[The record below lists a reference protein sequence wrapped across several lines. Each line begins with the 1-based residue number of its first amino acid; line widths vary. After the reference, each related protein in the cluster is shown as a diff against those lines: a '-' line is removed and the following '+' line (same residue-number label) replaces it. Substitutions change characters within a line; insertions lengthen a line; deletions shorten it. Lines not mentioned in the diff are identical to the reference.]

1 MTSRARIAVLASGG
15 GSNLQAILDYLGAR
29 GEQGAGDVVLVA
41 SDRPGAAALERA
53 RAAEV
58 PAAVLRTPKHP
69 EGEDAADLLARHR
82 VDFIALAG
90 YLRLLPK
97 EIVAAFP
104 CRIVNVHP
112 ALLPAFGG
120 PGMYGDRVHRAVLLA
135 GARVSGATVHYV
147 DEEYD
152 RGAILAQWPVPVLA
166 DDSVQSLAARVLKVE
181 HVLYPRVVDAVASR
195 RWRFDAR
202 PRAVPDSA
210 AFSLMH
216 WDEQRLVHDIE
227 QAFGLASTHQPPATS
242 H

>member
-1 MTSRARIAVLASGG
+1 MTARIAVLASGG
-15 GSNLQAILDYLGAR
+15 GSNLQAILDYLRAR
-29 GEQGAGDVVLVA
+29 GDDRAGDVVIVA
-41 SDRPGAAALERA
+41 SDRAEAGALERA
-53 RAAEV
+53 RAAGV
-58 PAAVLRTPKHP
+58 PALAHRTARRP
-69 EGEDAADLLARHR
+69 DDRDLLEILRAHR

-97 EIVAAFP
+97 EIVAEFP
-104 CRIVNVHP
+104 SRIVNVHP

-120 PGMYGDRVHRAVLLA
+120 PGMYGDRVHRAVLAA
-135 GARVSGATVHYV
+135 GAHVSGATVHYV

-181 HVLYPRVVDAVASR
+181 HVLYPRVIDAVASR
-195 RWRFDAR
+195 RWRFDSR

-216 WDEQRLVHDIE
+216 WDERRLVQDIE
-227 QAFGLASTHQPPATS
+227 QAFGLEADSKVSSP
-242 H
+242 